1 MMFDILH
8 YFQNAC
14 MQQPLCHLYFL
25 TVMEHL
31 ESQNEDQHNEDKHNK
46 IPSLVNFASDLQK
59 QLETSEDG
67 NAILLWLELQAVI
80 QTLLQQLAMN
90 LDSSQ
95 PSNLG
100 NFILLEDDINKLV
113 HCSLWLVQ
121 VCDIDVTYSGL
132 GERNDNSL

>member
-1 MMFDILH
+1 MMFDILY

-31 ESQNEDQHNEDKHNK
+31 ESQNEDQHNQYQHNEDKHNK

-100 NFILLEDDINKLV
+100 NFRLLEDDINKLV
-113 HCSLWLVQ
+113 HCSLWLV
-121 VCDIDVTYSGL
+121 
-132 GERNDNSL
+132 

>member
-1 MMFDILH
+1 MMFNILY

-59 QLETSEDG
+59 QLQTSEDG

-90 LDSSQ
+90 LDPSQ

-100 NFILLEDDINKLV
+100 NFRLLEDDINKLV
-113 HCSLWLVQ
+113 HSSLWLVQ
-121 VCDIDVTYSGL
+121 VCDIDVTYSGF